1 MSAFSLS
8 LRATTAP
15 LAALEIASH
24 RVSAASLTSRR
35 GAPVVAAHGSEPL
48 AEGVL
53 APSLTAANVKDRRA
67 LLGVIGRVLDKVGRP
82 RRIGLVVPD
91 PIAKVSLLKFQQVPS
106 RAQDLDQLI
115 RWQLRKAAPFPIEE
129 GQVSYVAGAAG
140 PEGQEFL
147 VSIARRDTVREYE
160 DLVAEAG
167 AQAVVVDLATL
178 NVVNAVLGAPQRPT
192 GDWLLVHAGLD
203 WASMVILR
211 GADPV
216 LFRSRGADAEGSL
229 ADLVHQT
236 AMYYEDRLN
245 GKGLQRVLL
254 SGAPG
259 MPNRQTGDAGP
270 LARALEERL
279 GAAIEQVDPRAS
291 VNLDARLTLSPHMIE
306 SLTPVVGLLIR
317 DQGVGASIRQGYGG
331 QA

>member
-8 LRATTAP
+8 LRATAAP

-24 RVSAASLTSRR
+24 RVSAATLTSRR
-35 GAPVVAAHGSEPL
+35 GAPVVSTHGSEPL
-48 AEGVL
+48 ADGVL
-53 APSLTAANVKDRRA
+53 APSLTTANVKDRRA
-67 LLGVIGRVLDKVGRP
+67 LVGVIARVLDTVGRP
-82 RRIGLVVPD
+82 RRIGLIVPD
-91 PIAKVSLLKFQQVPS
+91 PIAKVSLLKFQQVPA

-115 RWQLRKAAPFPIEE
+115 RWQVRKSAPFPIEE
-129 GQVSYVAGAAG
+129 AQISYVRGANG
-140 PEGQEFL
+140 PDGQEFL
-147 VSIARRDTVREYE
+147 VSVARRETIREYE
-160 DLVAEAG
+160 GLVAEAG
-167 AQAVVVDLATL
+167 AQATVVDLATL

-254 SGAPG
+254 SGAPSVAT
-259 MPNRQTGDAGP
+259 RQAGGASP
-270 LARALEERL
+270 LAQALEERL
-279 GAAIEQVDPRAS
+279 GASVEQVDPRAS
-291 VNLDARLTLSPHMIE
+291 VTLDARLTLSPHMIE
-306 SLTPVVGLLIR
+306 ALTPVVGLLVR
-317 DQGVGASIRQGYGG
+317 DQGVA
-331 QA
+331 A